1 MDTGHIDNSLRDT
14 ITREVKTAVSN
25 SQQELLS
32 NITSLMDS
40 RLSSFQTSI
49 QQSQVEIS
57 QTQISKME
65 ETLTDSYTFQ
75 RKGNE
80 NQFKHEIK
88 VLTKLKEAKT
98 HLEGPELGIDSVQ
111 TAKTKIEEGID
122 LVKERQKLIKLA
134 DSSALGWKVVT
145 EYISNP
151 IADDS
156 DDEKRMARAQARA
169 EKKNKTDK
177 MKRNKNIKSTP
188 YTPVSEKRDDRQRI
202 RTGRCFNCGKR
213 GHWADECP
221 EKKSKISNFNR
232 LLNLKKIQFVKHTSY
247 FERVE

>member
-1 MDTGHIDNSLRDT
+1 MRLLKNARTFFQFSSLSTHLCVCQHTLLKMDTERIDNSLRDN

-32 NITSLMDS
+32 SITSLMDS

-49 QQSQVEIS
+49 QQTQVEIS

-80 NQFKHEIK
+80 KSNEIK
-88 VLTKLKEAKT
+88 VLAKLKEAKT
-98 HLEGPELGIDSVQ
+98 HLEGPELSIDSVQ

-122 LVKERQKLIKLA
+122 LVKERQKLLKLA
-134 DSSALGWKVVT
+134 DSSVLGWKVVT

-169 EKKNKTDK
+169 EKNKTDK

-188 YTPVSEKRDDRQRI
+188 YTPVSEKR
-202 RTGRCFNCGKR
+202 
-213 GHWADECP
+213 
-221 EKKSKISNFNR
+221 
-232 LLNLKKIQFVKHTSY
+232 
-247 FERVE
+247 